1 MTTVNQIPGKGI
13 PILQILETNFH
24 VLFIRMTTVNPLAKT
39 GSSLKQN
46 LVYSS
51 LELQL

>member
-1 MTTVNQIPGKGI
+1 MTTVNQLPRTGI
-13 PILQILETNFH
+13 PTLQILEINFG
-24 VLFIRMTTVNPLAKT
+24 VLFIRMTTVNPLART

-46 LVYSS
+46 SMYSS